1 MDKPVLKAGAHFHK
15 CKVKRFLSQSFFV
28 AEIFARVPGKIVDL
42 KTICFDFD
50 DVVSGNCDDTLVAI
64 FFTVGDLM
72 DVNKESSR
80 RVRLRNIGRSLR
92 TASLGLMKW
101 IRGNGT
107 SLDLHELRI

>member
-15 CKVKRFLSQSFFV
+15 CKVKRFLSQSFIV
-28 AEIFARVPGKIVDL
+28 AEIFTRIPGKIMDL

-64 FFTVGDLM
+64 FFAVGDLM
-72 DVNKESSR
+72 DANKQCSR

-92 TASLGLMKW
+92 TVSLGLMEW
-101 IRGNGT
+101 IQENET
-107 SLDLHELRI
+107 SLDLHELHI